1 VTDLTE
7 TGVPT
12 MLFDDCAEL
21 ADDEPGSGVRGEGGS
36 GSTIG
41 EGGDDG
47 PNLDDWGEGGDDGPN
62 LDDWGEGEYDDVRDH
77 DADDGPRDRDGDS
90 RADGAGSA
98 CSAACSPS
106 SASPRLS

>member
-1 VTDLTE
+1 MRAGTRSAVISSAEVTDLTE

-12 MLFDDCAEL
+12 MPFDDCAEP
-21 ADDEPGSGVRGEGGS
+21 ADDEPGIGVRGEGGS

-47 PNLDDWGEGGDDGPN
+47 PDLDDWGEGD
-62 LDDWGEGEYDDVRDH
+62 YDDVWDH

-90 RADGAGSA
+90 RADGAG
-98 CSAACSPS
+98 PDRQGT
-106 SASPRLS
+106 PRDTTPRV